1 VYRDVK
7 SSDNWQDYDQY
18 KLPVNPWSTF
28 RQDAFNEYFTNPAYL
43 DKIGRKFGSTKMIE
57 DMLGQEMD
65 NAEPPLKDTLLR
77 WARHILTAGS
87 VVRRLAREW
96 AISGSGD
103 SIRYLHGTGSR
114 GRMALL
120 DRVWQ
125 GEK

>member
-1 VYRDVK
+1 MEDDK
-7 SSDNWQDYDQY
+7 PPPESS
-18 KLPVNPWSTF
+18 
-28 RQDAFNEYFTNPAYL
+28 
-43 DKIGRKFGSTKMIE
+43 
-57 DMLGQEMD
+57 
-65 NAEPPLKDTLLR
+65 LLR
-77 WARHILTAGS
+77 WARHILTACS